1 MQIGLTHLQ
10 WAARC
15 LSVSALLITGAVA
28 VADEGVSPLRHRAET
43 ASLERS
49 CHVPSQDS
57 STTEQFDGV
66 QIETSDLALYEQFF
80 DAILRAPLVQRIDH
94 PQVDRLRGYCYRKVF
109 IVVRQDLRTPRPTG
123 WVQLNFTV
131 SNVAAVQEEL
141 EQAYRASSVYQLGEE
156 ARGQIVRFR
165 VKSDVMRGGRRVA
178 RFEVAGPEGFMIGFD
193 QEKS

>member
-1 MQIGLTHLQ
+1 MHLRG
-10 WAARC
+10 AARF
-15 LSVSALLITGAVA
+15 LSASALLITGAVA
-28 VADEGVSPLRHRAET
+28 GAGEGASPLHHRAET
-43 ASLERS
+43 VSLERS

-80 DAILRAPLVQRIDH
+80 EAVLRAPLIQRIDH
-94 PQVDRLRGYCYRKVF
+94 PQIDRLRRYCYRKVF
-109 IVVRQDLRTPRPTG
+109 IVVRQDLRAPRPTG

-131 SNVAAVQEEL
+131 PNIAAVQEEL
-141 EQAYRASSVYQLGEE
+141 EQAYRASSVYQLEEE
-156 ARGQIVRFR
+156 ARAQIVRFQ
-165 VKSDVMRGGRRVA
+165 VKPDVMRGGRRVA